1 MWARLKTI
9 LHTPLHVLSAWNNDN
24 CMRLGAAVAFY
35 AIFSLAP
42 LLAMAVLVAG
52 LVFGMDAA
60 RNEIMG
66 QMGGLVGSSGSATLE
81 TMVESALVD
90 RTESKQRATAL
101 VGFATLFLGAT
112 GVFVELRNALDAI
125 NKESVAIEHGLSW
138 MVRARLAS
146 FALVL
151 AVGFVALA
159 SLALSAAMAAFAKWL
174 AVTVP
179 VLAALVL
186 LLDTLVALTLIT
198 TLFILLLRFLP
209 SVQPRRVSLW
219 PGALL
224 AAILFVLGKH
234 LIGLYIG
241 KAGVADAY
249 GAAGS
254 LVIILIWVFYSS
266 QVLLLGAE
274 YNKIR
279 ADRLAPAAA
288 GER

>member
-1 MWARLKTI
+1 MWARLKAI
-9 LHTPLHVLSAWNNDN
+9 LHTPLQVLSAWNNDN